1 MNESKTLGTIDGTE
15 LTDKALDEVS
25 GGYFYSSGWKID
37 VIDDNTG
44 EVLKDFPTDHWD
56 EARAYAAQVG
66 VQPTCLHWDELRDL
80 RARYDAVTVKH
91 L

>member
-1 MNESKTLGTIDGTE
+1 MNENKTFATTDGFE
-15 LTDKALDEVS
+15 LADQELRGVN

-37 VIDDNTG
+37 VIDDESG

-66 VQPTCLHWDELRDL
+66 VQPVCLHWDELADL
-80 RARYDAVTVKH
+80 RARYNATTVKH